1 MRTIAKLYI
10 GDMIEYARKIQSEWV
25 DKLDEKQVDPS
36 DIDPSH
42 LQVLTRDASPPNNPM
57 VVDDEGENGRNRE
70 NMEER
75 NMARLE
81 RLNRERR
88 GPLRPDHLREAV
100 RRHRISQEGGAVG
113 LHDPWHQ
120 QQHSG
125 VERFG
130 TRTPGR
136 RLFK

>member
-10 GDMIEYARKIQSEWV
+10 GDMIEYARKIQGEWIE
-25 DKLDEKQVDPS
+25 KLDDQQVNPS
-36 DIDPSH
+36 ELNQSFLP
-42 LQVLTRDASPPNNPM
+42 LLTPEASPPDDAM
-57 VVDDEGENGRNRE
+57 AVDGGDTSESNK
-70 NMEER
+70 
-75 NMARLE
+75 AKWDLV
-81 RLNRERR
+81 NRERR

-100 RRHRISQEGGAVG
+100 RRHKISQEGGAVG

-120 QQHSG
+120 QQQSG

-130 TRTPGR
+130 SRTPGR